1 MQWESCTPLTTPWQW
16 AYRTRGWANFTR
28 QVQLLLTRNP
38 WATARPGW
46 AAEGAVRDPPAGM
59 RSPALDSRMSGRDMG
74 QASFRRSTS
83 FTLPPT
89 LQNSMLVVG
98 ARCTRAP
105 FLASSVTAPRR
116 NAATP
121 LF

>member
-1 MQWESCTPLTTPWQW
+1 
-16 AYRTRGWANFTR
+16 
-28 QVQLLLTRNP
+28 
-38 WATARPGW
+38 
-46 AAEGAVRDPPAGM
+46 M
-59 RSPALDSRMSGRDMG
+59 RSSALDSRMSGRDMG

>member
-1 MQWESCTPLTTPWQW
+1 MNSQQ
-16 AYRTRGWANFTR
+16 RGRGERSRAG
-28 QVQLLLTRNP
+28 P
-38 WATARPGW
+38 
-46 AAEGAVRDPPAGM
+46 AEGAAHDPPAGM
-59 RSPALDSRMSGRDMG
+59 RSPALDSGRDMG

-83 FTLPPT
+83 FALPPT

-98 ARCTRAP
+98 ARCARAP
-105 FLASSVTAPRR
+105 FLAASSATAPRR